1 MRTTLTLDKDVAA
14 AVAQLQRQRGLGISA
29 AVNELVRRALL
40 PSAASPPFEQRTS
53 HMGARLDVSNV
64 AEALELLDGPAAR

>member
-14 AVAQLQRQRGLGISA
+14 AVAQLQQERGLGISA

-40 PSAASPPFEQRTS
+40 PGAASTPFEQQTS

-64 AEALELLDGPAAR
+64 AEVLELLDGPAAR